1 MDCEFKQVYID
12 AIANKQMVVFNYDHY
27 KTKYEETFGVKFD

>member
-12 AIANKQMVVFNYDHY
+12 AIANKQRLVFYYDHY
-27 KTKYEETFGVKFD
+27 KTKYEETFEVMFD